1 MTTDVATQREQ
12 PTVYTDVSIWI
23 KSAILLGLIWILF
36 WDVLV
41 EMAKDWWNF
50 DSYSQGML
58 LPPLAIY
65 VAWLNRERTLSI
77 AANSDPRGLLLTGI
91 ACLMYVV
98 GQIASEFF
106 VTRMSFVV
114 LIASIIWT
122 FWGTRRLRALGFPIL
137 LLATMVPLPAIV
149 YNSLAAP
156 LQLFASDIAA
166 RIAQAFGVSVFR
178 DGNILQLA
186 NITLGVAEA
195 CSGLNSLSALIVGS
209 LLLGYLLCSGTT
221 GRIILFLSAV
231 PLAIAVNILRVT
243 GTAVLADYN
252 EAFAMG
258 FYHSFSGWLVFVFGF
273 GLLYLFARLVH
284 TVLDPK

>member
-77 AANSDPRGLLLTGI
+77 AANSDHRGLLLTGI

-209 LLLGYLLCSGTT
+209 LLLGYLLCSGTA